1 MKLFH
6 IFAILVLLGGVCALS
21 IIKPIHSNLK
31 VSSDNDDSDNGD
43 VEITGIIVPPT
54 FIPSD
59 DSEGSNDASD
69 GDGLILGPIF
79 IPGDLEIGDDDD
91 FELIWILPPIFCI
104 GDGCF
109 QDEGSS
115 NNNNDDEIEMKIKVE
130 GAFLTDET
138 LTITITVE
146 EDALEDVRVNV
157 IYKGRPSIKYDLGR
171 TDEDGIVEFTPI
183 LAGKY
188 EVKAYADGYSA
199 KTLRFTVDSNE
210 VIVPE
215 EDQTVEEAKQEKDVV
230 QELIA
235 NATSGLNRLLLDD
248 ENAKE
253 FLPILK
259 SANQAFEDGDY
270 TRAKVLAEDVLTKI
284 TTYENSLAGSE
295 NLSIPEPEMT
305 GLEVEQAPLEDH
317 VEPVGNTNFIL
328 FLVFTGLIVLVAGG
342 LYAFSKKIDQ

>member
-1 MKLFH
+1 MKLFY

-21 IIKPIHSNLK
+21 ITGPVHSNFK
-31 VSSDNDDSDNGD
+31 VNSDNDDSDNDD
-43 VEITGIIVPPT
+43 VKITGVIIPPT
-54 FIPSD
+54 LILSD
-59 DSEGSNDASD
+59 DSDDSGSGSD
-69 GDGLILGPIF
+69 GDDLILGPIF
-79 IPGDLEIGDDDD
+79 NPWDLEVIGNDDDL
-91 FELIWILPPIFCI
+91 ELIGIIIPPSFCI

-109 QDEGSS
+109 QDSSSS
-115 NNNNDDEIEMKIKVE
+115 NSDDEIEMKIKVE

-138 LTITITVE
+138 LTITITAE
-146 EDALEDVRVNV
+146 EEPLEDVLINV

-171 TDEDGIVEFTPI
+171 TDGDGIVEFTPV
-183 LAGKY
+183 LVGTY
-188 EVKAYADGYSA
+188 EVKAYADRYSA
-199 KTLRFTVDSNE
+199 KTLKFTVDSGE
-210 VIVPE
+210 IIIPE
-215 EDQTVEEAKQEKDVV
+215 EDQTVEEAKQKKDVV

-248 ENAKE
+248 EDAKE
-253 FLPILK
+253 ILPILE

-270 TRAKVLAEDVLTKI
+270 SRAKLLAEDVLTKI

-305 GLEVEQAPLEDH
+305 GLEVEQTPLEDH